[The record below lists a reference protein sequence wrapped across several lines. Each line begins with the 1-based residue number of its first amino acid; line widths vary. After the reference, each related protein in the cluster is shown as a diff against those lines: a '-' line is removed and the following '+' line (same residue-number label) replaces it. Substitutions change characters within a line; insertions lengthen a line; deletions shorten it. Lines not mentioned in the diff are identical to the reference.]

1 MRGTVLYGPRDIR
14 FEDREDPKIIE
25 PTDAVLQL
33 AATCVCGSDLW
44 PYRGVQPID
53 GPTPMGHEYCG
64 IVEEVGSAVKSIK
77 PGQFVVGSFATSDST
92 CSHCQY
98 GYQSSCV
105 HREFMLRAQAPFLR
119 VPQADGTLV
128 PTPGGVPSKDLVPS
142 LLAASDVLGTGW
154 FAADAA
160 NVKAGGTVVVVGPK
174 ALDHGDVAH
183 SGKVVGIRS
192 LVLNRLR
199 CAGRYEKER
208 RLPARYKGEQKS
220 QRQSEGRQPNN
231 NAAFSEPP
239 GTTVNLGSI
248 RCQTVS
254 NRDHYRHQGKIN
266 NISSLIQEK
275 NCPLIRTSTRSLRF

>member
-1 MRGTVLYGPRDIR
+1 
-14 FEDREDPKIIE
+14 
-25 PTDAVLQL
+25 
-33 AATCVCGSDLW
+33 
-44 PYRGVQPID
+44 
-53 GPTPMGHEYCG
+53 
-64 IVEEVGSAVKSIK
+64 
-77 PGQFVVGSFATSDST
+77 
-92 CSHCQY
+92 
-98 GYQSSCV
+98 
-105 HREFMLRAQAPFLR
+105 
-119 VPQADGTLV
+119 LV

-254 NRDHYRHQGKIN
+254 NRDHYRHQGKTN
-266 NISSLIQEK
+266 NISFLIQEK
-275 NCPLIRTSTRSLRF
+275 NLSAYSHEYSLPTVLGSGRKRQSGLAGFAIEVPGMGVVGVFGRPFALDERLGFRFRTNEPKLGRRELFTGDEMAHADFVDRFLLARFL